1 MSRRIRVYIAGPITK
16 GDLAD
21 NVNQATRA
29 FVELAK
35 AGFAPLCPHWSVYA
49 NEAVRGYVAAP
60 DGELSK
66 QVYAVATANG
76 NPAMSH
82 EDWLMVDLSWVE
94 AADAVLRLPGDSVGA
109 SIECRHAQQH
119 NIPVFHSVDALVNE
133 CRATMDCI
141 ANVGRSAGEISQAV
155 ERFLEIIQTPS
166 SRN

>member
-35 AGFAPLCPHWSVYA
+35 AGFAPFCPHWSVYA

-76 NPAMSH
+76 NPSMSH
-82 EDWLMVDLSWVE
+82 DDWLGVDLAWVE
-94 AADAVLRLPGDSVGA
+94 CADAVLRLPGDSVGA
-109 SIECRHAQQH
+109 AIECRHAQSV
-119 NIPVFHSVDALVNE
+119 NIPVYHSVESLVAE
-133 CRATMDCI
+133 CRSVMNNV
-141 ANVGRSAGEISQAV
+141 ANAGRAAEEVRQSV
-155 ERFLEIIQTPS
+155 DRFLQIVSTPPS
-166 SRN
+166 CN